1 MKSGQARRM
10 ITAALCVA
18 IGVILPQAFHAIP
31 NAGSVFLP
39 MHIPVLVCG
48 LICGWRYGIL
58 CGILTPLLSS
68 VLTGMPPMAYLPAML
83 CELAVYGLVTGVL
96 SRHLRPG
103 RPMAGR
109 YLALIA
115 AMLAGRLV
123 MGAVNALIFRA
134 GSYSLAVFTAAA
146 FVTALPGIVIQLL
159 VIPGLVHL
167 LEKSGAAAPLER
179 SPAHRET

>member
-1 MKSGQARRM
+1 MKTGQIKLM
-10 ITAALCVA
+10 VTAALCVA
-18 IGVILPQAFHAIP
+18 IGIALPQAFHVIP

-48 LICGWRYGIL
+48 LVCGWHYGVI
-58 CGILTPLLSS
+58 CGILTPFLSS

-96 SRHLRPG
+96 SGRLHLGKPL
-103 RPMAGR
+103 AER
-109 YLALIA
+109 YIALIV

-123 MGAVNALIFRA
+123 MGAVNALVFRA

-159 VIPGLVHL
+159 VIPTLVL
-167 LEKSGAAAPLER
+167 MLEKAGVIPS
-179 SPAHRET
+179 AHRTSAARKA